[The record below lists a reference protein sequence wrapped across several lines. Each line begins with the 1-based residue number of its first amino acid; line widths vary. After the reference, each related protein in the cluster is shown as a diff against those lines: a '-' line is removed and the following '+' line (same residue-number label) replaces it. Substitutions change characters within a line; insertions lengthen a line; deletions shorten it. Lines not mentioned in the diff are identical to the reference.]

1 LGLYQNHFVIVV
13 RGSMRILPALLFL
26 IAVAIGSEHPWT
38 TAEAGVTG
46 VPVPPWQ
53 SPLSQ
58 DHGLVGRIWLPT
70 EDRFVEPAELAG
82 RLAAADFVLLG
93 EKHDNTDHHRLQAWA
108 LDQIIASGR
117 RPVLAFEMVSPEQE
131 PAMRRHLAEHPGQID
146 GLDSAL
152 DWANSHWPDWSN
164 YRPLF
169 AAALAA
175 GMEIRAANL
184 SLADVRTIARQQA
197 LPPATLA
204 LYRLDQPLDSAAA
217 AAMANEIRDAH
228 CGQLPETMVP
238 GMVDVQRAR
247 DSAMAR
253 AMIGD
258 ASAAAV
264 LIAGAGHVR
273 SDRGVPAQLG
283 AMAPNRPVFSLAFIE
298 VADGQDDPASYGE
311 LLGAPRPPFD
321 AVWFTPRANDD
332 DPCAGMADFIK
343 NRKTQ

>member
-1 LGLYQNHFVIVV
+1 
-13 RGSMRILPALLFL
+13 MRILPALLFL
-26 IAVAIGSEHPWT
+26 IAAAIGAEHRSI
-38 TAEAGVTG
+38 AAQAGVTG

-53 SPLSQ
+53 SPLSR
-58 DHGLVGRIWLPT
+58 DHVLAGRIWLPA

-82 RLAAADFVLLG
+82 RLRAADFVLLG

-108 LDQIIASGR
+108 LEQIIAPGR
-117 RPVLAFEMVSPEQE
+117 RPALAFEMVSPEQE

-152 DWANSHWPDWSN
+152 DWPNNHWPDWPN

-175 GMEIRAANL
+175 GMEVRSANL

-197 LPPATLA
+197 LPPAA
-204 LYRLDQPLDSAAA
+204 VAMYRLDQPLDGAAA
-217 AAMANEIRDAH
+217 AAMADEIRDAH
-228 CGQLPETMVP
+228 CGQLPEQMVP

-247 DSAMAR
+247 DAAMAR
-253 AMIGD
+253 AMTGD

-273 SDRGVPAQLG
+273 TDRGVPAQLG

-311 LLGAPRPPFD
+311 SWGGPRLPFD

-343 NRKTQ
+343 KPKDAVEQ